1 MSLVCKNMLFLR
13 KQYYR
18 SQKELLGALNLS
30 ISQGTYSD
38 YENGKNPIPDYVLR
52 ELAYHYRISL
62 YDLKHTDIESVPE
75 MLLIPSKAKVLQ
87 IRDGILPIY
96 SSEKSFE
103 NECFSK
109 AYNIIKTAE
118 MKVDSKELST
128 EEDIEKLLTEDD
140 VQECV
145 LGFERAWTEHK
156 DYYGL
161 INYIVLLY
169 RVFGEL
175 DQDSRK
181 LSLVLLNDNRRSA
194 TDIRKLYLRQY
205 PKHDDEQRREYIS
218 SKKEMKQ
225 ARKECIDAFENDV
238 ISYISELK
246 NNPEFADMGDYLL
259 AIKYLLGFCQNS
271 FSTEANMRFGVDL
284 LELQSKIGN
293 KYAIKALGCFE

>member
-1 MSLVCKNMLFLR
+1 MLFLR
-13 KQYYR
+13 KHYYR
-18 SQKELLGALNLS
+18 SQKDLLDALNLS

-62 YDLKHTDIESVPE
+62 YDLKHTDIEAIPE
-75 MLLIPSKAKVLQ
+75 MLEIPSKAKFLQ
-87 IRDGILPIY
+87 IRDAFLPIY
-96 SSEKSFE
+96 ASEKSFE

-109 AYNIIKTAE
+109 AHKIMRTAE
-118 MKVDSKELST
+118 IKVFSKEVFA
-128 EEDIEKLLTEDD
+128 EDD
-140 VQECV
+140 LENLMSVDELDEC
-145 LGFERAWTEHK
+145 LSGFEKAWKEHE

-161 INYIVLLY
+161 INYIIIIY
-169 RVFGEL
+169 RIFSDL
-175 DQDSRK
+175 DQDSKK
-181 LSLVLLNDNRRSA
+181 LTIVLLNDNKRSA
-194 TDIRKLYLRQY
+194 TDLRKLYLRRY

-225 ARKECIDAFENDV
+225 ARKECIDTFENDV
-238 ISYISELK
+238 ISYIGELK

-259 AIKYLLGFCQNS
+259 AIKYLLGFCQNG
-271 FSTEANMRFGVDL
+271 FSAEANMRFGVDL